1 MAVRII
7 LFLKGELFFGR
18 SAGCNYKVKI
28 IQALYEQ
35 YANNQIGATAPTTW
49 SKPTEEGSQ
58 SKQKKSTLFAEF
70 KEFEG
75 TSVCIAGKSKL
86 DLYLEEKKLNYQT
99 FHEMDVIKYWKDNE
113 KKYPDLSIMARDV
126 LSVPITTVASESAF
140 SIGDEDKLLKET
152 ISHVNSNVIDGTS
165 GSGVVKL

>member
-1 MAVRII
+1 

-58 SKQKKSTLFAEF
+58 SKQKKSTLFA
-70 KEFEG
+70 
-75 TSVCIAGKSKL
+75 V
-86 DLYLEEKKLNYQT
+86 
-99 FHEMDVIKYWKDNE
+99 
-113 KKYPDLSIMARDV
+113 SI
-126 LSVPITTVASESAF
+126 
-140 SIGDEDKLLKET
+140 
-152 ISHVNSNVIDGTS
+152 
-165 GSGVVKL
+165 